1 MGWAKRPGFWRVR
14 GSRLRGV
21 GVQNSVCLLRKG
33 LGFWGS
39 VGCRALGFKV
49 LWIIGSFK
57 ACKASRLGR
66 LRFDVRFCGA
76 SGFWAL
82 GLVS

>member
-1 MGWAKRPGFWRVR
+1 MGGGGSEFGLPFKEGF
-14 GSRLRGV
+14 GV
-21 GVQNSVCLLRKG
+21 L
-33 LGFWGS
+33 GS

-57 ACKASRLGR
+57 ACKALRLGR

-82 GLVS
+82 DWVLNFHNEPQK